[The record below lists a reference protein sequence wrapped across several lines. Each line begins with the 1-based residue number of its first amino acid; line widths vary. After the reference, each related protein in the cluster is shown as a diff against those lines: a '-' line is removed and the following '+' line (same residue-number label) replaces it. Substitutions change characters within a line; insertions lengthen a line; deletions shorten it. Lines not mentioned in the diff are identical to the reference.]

1 MCVRYSLACVS
12 KWWYKSGG
20 LSGGLSGG
28 TKYKNVIALSWE
40 TVHKLED
47 SVNADL
53 FVIDTVSGDFLH
65 LMEYIIGGYK
75 L

>member
-1 MCVRYSLACVS
+1 MCVRYSLDCVS
-12 KWWYKSGG
+12 KWGYKSRG